1 MATRPAT
8 FALIGSAA
16 LNLFLVGALAGVVG
30 MGLRMSHAHS
40 AARPL
45 LGTAAMSL
53 TPSDRA
59 KLMTNLRSQAA
70 TVRPLNAEAR
80 GLRRDAWAALGEP
93 TLNPNAVKDAL
104 AKARGLDQQA
114 RGAVEDSVV
123 DFAAALPAGERGAFG
138 QAMARAMVAANRS
151 GGPEHRPFWRRP

>member
-1 MATRPAT
+1 MAPRPAT
-8 FALIGSAA
+8 LALLGSAA

-30 MGLRMSHAHS
+30 MGLRMSHARS

-59 KLMTNLRSQAA
+59 KLLTNLRSQAT

-80 GLRRDAWAALGEP
+80 GLRRDAWAGLGEP
-93 TLNPNAVKDAL
+93 AFNPNAVKDAL

-138 QAMARAMVAANRS
+138 QAMARAVAANHS
-151 GGPEHRPFWRRP
+151 GGPERRPFWRRP